1 MNLLLILALIWLP
14 IALVLDV
21 TVRTQ
26 PLVFGSFA
34 KKALFYV
41 VTLPLVWLRVLERG
55 VSRVSSLSFL
65 AKIAKW
71 FRS

>member
-21 TVRTQ
+21 TVRSE
-26 PLVFGSFA
+26 PLSFGSFA

-41 VTLPLVWLRVLERG
+41 VTLPLVWLRVLEKG

-65 AKIAKW
+65 TKVAQW